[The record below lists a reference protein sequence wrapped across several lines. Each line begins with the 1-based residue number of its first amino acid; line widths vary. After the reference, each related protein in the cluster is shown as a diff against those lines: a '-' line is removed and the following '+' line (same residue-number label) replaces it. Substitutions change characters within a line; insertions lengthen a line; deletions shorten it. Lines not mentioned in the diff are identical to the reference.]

1 MSNEKHQSKELDKEL
16 ESTFPASDPP
26 ASTQPGSGIT
36 GPEITSAAGKQ
47 SSDLGTVAA
56 ANFSSLCDD
65 VAKLTQTVS
74 DLMQRQAS
82 STRDQVMDAVG
93 TATNNFAQSASD
105 AQDKLTSLEADI
117 SLRIRRNPWT
127 AVAIAALVG
136 LLIAKLS

>member
-1 MSNEKHQSKELDKEL
+1 MSNEKYQSKELDKEL

-36 GPEITSAAGKQ
+36 GPEVTSTPGKQ
-47 SSDLGTVAA
+47 ASDAEAVPA
-56 ANFSSLCDD
+56 ANFSSLRDD
-65 VAKLTQTVS
+65 VAQLTQTVS
-74 DLMQRQAS
+74 DLVKKRAS

-93 TATNNFAQSASD
+93 PAANNIAQSTSD

-127 AVAIAALVG
+127 AVAIATLVG

>member
-26 ASTQPGSGIT
+26 ALTQPGSGIT
-36 GPEITSAAGKQ
+36 GPEVAPTPGKQ
-47 SSDLGTVAA
+47 SSDAA
-56 ANFSSLCDD
+56 ADAAVDFSSLRDD

-74 DLMQRQAS
+74 DLLQKQAS

-93 TATNNFAQSASD
+93 TAANNVAQTTSD

>member
-1 MSNEKHQSKELDKEL
+1 MSNENHQSKELDKEL

-26 ASTQPGSGIT
+26 AATQPGSGIT
-36 GPEITSAAGKQ
+36 GPEVAPTPGIQ
-47 SSDLGTVAA
+47 SSDADAVPAVD
-56 ANFSSLCDD
+56 FSSVRDD
-65 VAKLTQTVS
+65 VAKLAQTLS
-74 DLMQRQAS
+74 DLLQKQAS
-82 STRDQVMDAVG
+82 STRDQVVDAVG
-93 TATNNFAQSASD
+93 TAANNVAQSTSD

>member
-1 MSNEKHQSKELDKEL
+1 MSNEHQSKELDKEL

-56 ANFSSLCDD
+56 ADFSSLRAD

-74 DLMQRQAS
+74 DLVQRQAS

-93 TATNNFAQSASD
+93 TATNNIAQSASEC
-105 AQDKLTSLEADI
+105 ARQVNVSRSGYQFAH
-117 SLRIRRNPWT
+117 S
-127 AVAIAALVG
+127 
-136 LLIAKLS
+136 